1 MRVERRKK
9 EPNTRSEEGRMDRRG
24 QDMTRDAE
32 MCDNNIIGLMGTL
45 LLYFAQDFCVV
56 DSVER
61 CKTHDQDRTE

>member
-1 MRVERRKK
+1 
-9 EPNTRSEEGRMDRRG
+9 MDRRG

-56 DSVER
+56 DSAER